1 MLEVTLIARP
11 QLVLP
16 RDMIEAAS
24 ENQIKGTDAECLVEV
39 AGRICYDSLGKGR
52 GSEAYHAHILEVGH
66 GSVEEHAQF
75 SFRIRGVSRALTHEL
90 VRHRVGVA
98 ISQRSTRYVDESEA
112 YVVRHPAAAAL
123 SDATVAEAERAIRS
137 ARFAYQL
144 IADDVEAGLLANG
157 VDKATARK
165 QARGAARL
173 ILPNGIETELI
184 WSANIRT
191 LRHVVEMRADD
202 AADAEI
208 RALGI
213 ALLGIM
219 QVEAPAYFKG
229 YEVVE
234 AADGIGLVVR
244 KDAPRTPKVVRVT
257 ADGPW
262 TPVKK

>member
-16 RDMIEAAS
+16 RDMIEAAA
-24 ENQIKGTDAECLVEV
+24 ENQLKGTDAERLVEV

-75 SFRIRGVSRALTHEL
+75 SFHIRGVSRALTHEL

-98 ISQRSTRYVDESEA
+98 ISQRSTRYVDESMADVVMHPACRTVDVGCETGVAYVDAIRAGREA
-112 YVVRHPAAAAL
+112 YK
-123 SDATVAEAERAIRS
+123 
-137 ARFAYQL
+137 L
-144 IADDVEAGLLANG
+144 IADDVEAGLLSRG

-219 QVEAPAYFKG
+219 QIEAPAYFKD
-229 YEVVE
+229 YTVVE
-234 AADGIGLVVR
+234 AADGIGLVV
-244 KDAPRTPKVVRVT
+244 
-257 ADGPW
+257 
-262 TPVKK
+262 KK